1 MSHPFRSVVFVK
13 TVVFG
18 AGISLFTL
26 GVASANLLVPREST
40 LRSGPSRSQISLLA
54 ESVQISLIEPQTDW
68 IATTP
73 VRLATEMSDVSFSPE
88 GLRELTG
95 PAKMGPEF
103 GPRRLGGL
111 RPNRLL
117 LWGGFSA
124 AAVVEAFRQSQAAW
138 GASNGRF
145 HFKADFKGDG
155 LAMTDEASH
164 MLVAYR
170 LSGLIESG
178 YRWSGIEPSRA
189 RRLAFAETWLLTF
202 LVEYPIDAYNPQQGF
217 GVSDLL
223 FNTLGT
229 IAAYGHSIAR
239 NPRWDLKVSVK
250 PSFFNGTGRV
260 IAYNNKQYDD
270 FIYWLTYRPL
280 RTRTIP
286 LLIGAGYSTSH
297 HGGSDPTKELRLGI
311 GSTLSE
317 IGGLIGPQTQ
327 RLLRPLDF
335 FFFNL
340 AAKFSWR

>member
-1 MSHPFRSVVFVK
+1 MIAK
-13 TVVFG
+13 TVVVA
-18 AGISLFTL
+18 AGIGLFTCGL
-26 GVASANLLVPREST
+26 ALADRQAPPEGT
-40 LRSGPSRSQISLLA
+40 LRSGPSRLQISLLA
-54 ESVQISLIEPQTDW
+54 EPIQLPVNEPQVAW
-68 IATTP
+68 IAPAP
-73 VRLATEMSDVSFSPE
+73 VRLASEMSDVSFSPE
-88 GLRELTG
+88 GLRDLTG
-95 PAKMGPEF
+95 PRRIGPEF
-103 GPRRLGGL
+103 SSPRLGGL

-124 AAVVEAFRQSQAAW
+124 AAMVEAFRQSQAAW
-138 GASNGRF
+138 GSSNGKF
-145 HFKADFKGDG
+145 HIKADFRGDG

-164 MLVAYR
+164 MLAAYR

-178 YRWSGIEPSRA
+178 YRWSGIEPSHA

-202 LVEYPIDAYNPQQGF
+202 LVEFPIDAYNPEQGF

-229 IAAYGHSIAR
+229 IAAYGHSAAR
-239 NPRWDLKVSVK
+239 SPRWDLKVSVK

-270 FIYWLTYRPL
+270 FLYWITYRPL
-280 RTRTIP
+280 RARYIP

-311 GSTLSE
+311 GTTLSE
-317 IGGLIGPQTQ
+317 IGGLVGPQTQ

-340 AAKFSWR
+340 ATKFSWR